1 MADIAVNENEV
12 APYIT
17 KSPTKFRENFWG
29 YEDAGMDAL
38 MSRTRNSL
46 STLEVINRFYSRR
59 AAIEREYALKLN
71 ELVSETPKLAEYG
84 TTYQNMESLKTETS
98 NMSQAHNEVSGQIEK
113 ELLEKVNTYISQ
125 TQQQK
130 SLATDAIEELY
141 QQKTAL
147 EIDLSEKYDA
157 YEYSA
162 NKLNSYLKLASKYSG
177 RELDKHNLKVRQAAL
192 TVQRT
197 EKEYRETNSLL
208 RTVTQ
213 DWVDRWT
220 EICDAF
226 QHIEEY
232 RLEFLKTNMWSYA
245 NIISTACVRDDEA
258 CERIR
263 LTLEKTNVANDITL
277 LIQKESTGTNVPSLP
292 EEHNYFKENG
302 IQVDLNQIASKAP
315 SLYRASSRAGSSALL
330 SASPHM
336 SSPRIKKSDSF
347 SSELASPPT
356 SPFSGKM
363 QPMSFEQSLSPEM
376 TFSVPELRNDSQR
389 NSEFKESPSV
399 PSLTTVPTQTTEV
412 ETNKFELGEPS
423 SPLIVPTKP
432 IEPVV
437 EDRSSKNDLD
447 DAILGQD
454 FPPPSFNSRVSR
466 PSFSRHGQGSQSSMG
481 SIKRKSIMERMGRP
495 TSPFVGST
503 FSSMRSRSNS
513 PIKDSLKEPV
523 SPAIGSSHSDEM
535 DEIDPRANVVLNVGP
550 NMLKVGDVPEQP
562 KGTEDKSSD
571 PIADAMAH
579 LSMSVRR
586 RQSTSTAGDN
596 TATAKP
602 ASSSNRLSMLGSGS
616 HNQSSTE
623 VDGLAKRSS
632 LGAPPAAHTSAQMQR
647 MSNSFA
653 NQTKRVFGEKRG
665 DVPLKDSLR
674 HSRSNLSRSPSPM
687 LSRRSSAIRS
697 GVPERS
703 SSSLSMRQ
711 QEVNPVSRS
720 RGQSLSGQT
729 SRPASSLSNRPPS
742 QLSLQRSV
750 SPNPLG
756 HHRKS
761 SSIMNMQRSTS
772 PNPVNRSSANF
783 SHSRPSSGM
792 DMRYSSLGGRSS
804 RQLLERTPTGRSRSP
819 ASSIRSGYS
828 KAEPRASFTAEGEP
842 ILGYVIALYDYKAQ
856 IPEEISFQ
864 KGDTLMVLRTQEDGW
879 WDGEVINI
887 MNPKRG
893 LFPSNFVQTV

>member
-1 MADIAVNENEV
+1 MADIAANGSES

-29 YEDAGMDAL
+29 SEDAGMDAL
-38 MSRTRNSL
+38 MSRTKSSL
-46 STLEVINRFYSRR
+46 STLDVFSRFYSRR
-59 AAIEREYALKLN
+59 AAIEREYASKLK
-71 ELVSETPKLAEYG
+71 ELVSETPRLAEYG
-84 TTYQNMESLKTETS
+84 TTYHNMESLKTETS
-98 NMSQAHNEVSGQIEK
+98 SMSQAHNDVSNQIEK
-113 ELLEKVNTYISQ
+113 ELLEKVNAYISQ

-162 NKLNSYLKLASKYSG
+162 NKLNSYLKLTSKFTG

-197 EKEYRETNSLL
+197 EKEYRETNNLL

-213 DWVDRWT
+213 EWVDRWT

-245 NIISTACVRDDEA
+245 NVISTACVKDDEA

-263 LTLEKTNVANDITL
+263 LTLEKTNVADDITL
-277 LIQKESTGTNVPSLP
+277 LIQKEATGTKTPSFP
-292 EEHNYFKENG
+292 EEHNYFKEHG

-315 SLYRASSRAGSSALL
+315 SIYHSTSRAASSASL
-330 SASPHM
+330 SASQPV
-336 SSPRIKKSDSF
+336 SSPRIKKTDSF
-347 SSELASPPT
+347 SSEIPSPPT
-356 SPFSGKM
+356 SPYAGQM
-363 QPMSFEQSLSPEM
+363 QPMNFESSLSPDIS
-376 TFSVPELRNDSQR
+376 FNVPEIKNDYQR
-389 NSEFKESPSV
+389 GAEFRESPSISSFSTI
-399 PSLTTVPTQTTEV
+399 PKQTTEV

-423 SPLIVPTKP
+423 SPLIVPTKQS
-432 IEPVV
+432 EPTG
-437 EDRSSKNDLD
+437 EDRHSKNDLD
-447 DAILGQD
+447 EAILGQD
-454 FPPPSFNSRVSR
+454 FPPPSLNNRASRL
-466 PSFSRHGQGSQSSMG
+466 SFSRHGQGSQSSMG

-513 PIKDSLKEPV
+513 PTKEFLKEPA
-523 SPAIGSSHSDEM
+523 SPAVGSSHSDEM

-579 LSMSVRR
+579 LSMSVKR
-586 RQSTSTAGDN
+586 RQSTSTASDN
-596 TATAKP
+596 NAAPKP
-602 ASSSNRLSMLGSGS
+602 VSSNNRVSMLGSGS
-616 HNQSSTE
+616 RNQSSTDM
-623 VDGLAKRSS
+623 DGLAKRSS

-647 MSNSFA
+647 MSNTFA

-674 HSRSNLSRSPSPM
+674 HNRSNLNRSPSPM
-687 LSRRSSAIRS
+687 LSRRSSAVRN

-703 SSSLSMRQ
+703 PSSLSMRQ
-711 QEVNPVSRS
+711 QEANPVSRS
-720 RGQSLSGQT
+720 RGHSLSGQG
-729 SRPASSLSNRPPS
+729 SRPTSSLSNRPPS

-756 HHRKS
+756 HNRRS

-772 PNPVNRSSANF
+772 PNPLNRSSANI

-792 DMRYSSLGGRSS
+792 DMRYNSLGGRTS
-804 RQLLERTPTGRSRSP
+804 RQTLDRTPTARSRSP

-828 KAEPRASFTAEGEP
+828 KAEPRASFTAEGES

>member
-1 MADIAVNENEV
+1 MADIAVNGSES

-29 YEDAGMDAL
+29 SEDAGMDAL
-38 MSRTRNSL
+38 MTRTKNSL
-46 STLEVINRFYSRR
+46 STLDAINKFYSRR
-59 AAIEREYALKLN
+59 AAIEREYASNLK
-71 ELVSETPKLAEYG
+71 ELVSSTPKFEEYG
-84 TTYQNMESLKTETS
+84 TTYQNMESLKTETRS
-98 NMSQAHNEVSGQIEK
+98 MSQAHSDVSNQIEK
-113 ELLEKVNTYISQ
+113 ELLEKVNAYITQ
-125 TQQQK
+125 TEQQK

-162 NKLNSYLKLASKYSG
+162 NKLNSYLKLASKFTG

-197 EKEYRETNSLL
+197 EKEYRETNKLL
-208 RTVTQ
+208 CTVTQ

-245 NIISTACVRDDEA
+245 NIISTACVKDDEA

-263 LTLEKTNVANDITL
+263 LTLEKTNVADDITL
-277 LIQKESTGTNVPSLP
+277 LIQKEATGTKIPTFP

-302 IQVDLNQIASKAP
+302 IQIDLNQIASKAP
-315 SLYRASSRAGSSALL
+315 SIYHNTSRAASSASL
-330 SASPHM
+330 STSQPV
-336 SSPRIKKSDSF
+336 SSPRIKKTDSF
-347 SSELASPPT
+347 SSEIPSPPT
-356 SPFSGKM
+356 SPYTGKA
-363 QPMSFEQSLSPEM
+363 QPMNIDHSLSPDIS
-376 TFSVPELRNDSQR
+376 FSVPEAKNDYQKSTDFRQ
-389 NSEFKESPSV
+389 SPSISSFNTI
-399 PSLTTVPTQTTEV
+399 PRQTTEV
-412 ETNKFELGEPS
+412 ETNRFELGEPA

-432 IEPVV
+432 SEPVG
-437 EDRSSKNDLD
+437 EDRSSKTNLD
-447 DAILGQD
+447 EAILGQD
-454 FPPPSFNSRVSR
+454 FPPPSSNNRASRL
-466 PSFSRHGQGSQSSMG
+466 SFSRHGQGSQSSMG

-513 PIKDSLKEPV
+513 PTKDFLKEST
-523 SPAIGSSHSDEM
+523 SPAVDSTHSDEV
-535 DEIDPRANVVLNVGP
+535 DDIDPRANVVLNVGP
-550 NMLKVGDVPEQP
+550 NMLKVGDVPEQSN
-562 KGTEDKSSD
+562 GSEDKSND

-579 LSMSVRR
+579 LSMSVKR
-586 RQSTSTAGDN
+586 RQSTSTTGDN
-596 TATAKP
+596 NAGIKP
-602 ASSSNRLSMLGSGS
+602 VTSNNRLSMLDSNS
-616 HNQSSTE
+616 RNQSST
-623 VDGLAKRSS
+623 DIDSLAKRSS

-647 MSNSFA
+647 MSNNFA

-674 HSRSNLSRSPSPM
+674 HNRSNLSRSPSPM
-687 LSRRSSAIRS
+687 LSRRNSNVRN
-697 GVPERS
+697 GMLERS
-703 SSSLSMRQ
+703 TSSLSMSQ
-711 QEVNPVSRS
+711 QGTNPISRS
-720 RGQSLSGQT
+720 RGNSLSGQG
-729 SRPASSLSNRPPS
+729 SRPSSSLSNRPPS

-756 HHRKS
+756 HNRR

-772 PNPVNRSSANF
+772 PNPLNRSSVNI

-792 DMRYSSLGGRSS
+792 DMRYSSLGGRTS
-804 RQLLERTPTGRSRSP
+804 RQTLDRAPTVRSRSP

-828 KAEPRASFTAEGEP
+828 KAEPRASFTAEGES